1 MIFTVQI
8 YNCLEMAPYWPR
20 FVCVFFSIWT
30 KKLYKKKKKKK
41 KNEKNPANI
50 APGYQAILT
59 E

>member
-8 YNCLEMAPYWPR
+8 YNYLEMAPYWPR
-20 FVCVFFSIWT
+20 FVCVFFRFEP
-30 KKLYKKKKKKK
+30 KQLYKKKK

-50 APGYQAILT
+50 PPGYQAILT